1 MLWLPNCIKL
11 RQTALA
17 LASLVSYLAAGVV
30 APDSVS
36 EFTWLARVCT
46 GKVGGSFLILSPRF
60 SWIGVNL
67 RRNCLL
73 RSLILLLPSILTLYC
88 LFGTTSTTTPL
99 LNHLRALLTA
109 CFCTMTLSSS
119 SRGACS
125 LTWVDRFSWALA
137 DLLGRPSSLPLAT
150 SCHVLDKVLVMPSSG
165 KQRVEDL
172 EGKKYFIVQFPVRG
186 HVVPQKPLAW
196 GRSPL

>member
-36 EFTWLARVCT
+36 EFTWMARVCT

-67 RRNCLL
+67 RGNF
-73 RSLILLLPSILTLYC
+73 LILLLPTILTLYC
-88 LFGTTSTTTPL
+88 LFGKTSTTTPL
-99 LNHLRALLTA
+99 LEHLRALLPA
-109 CFCTMTLSSS
+109 WFCTMTLSSS

-137 DLLGRPSSLPLAT
+137 DLLGRPSSLHSAT
-150 SCHVLDKVLVMPSSG
+150 SCHMLDKVLVMPSYG
-165 KQRVEDL
+165 KRRVEDL
-172 EGKKYFIVQFPVRG
+172 EGKKYFIVQFPLEDTLSLRST
-186 HVVPQKPLAW
+186 LA
-196 GRSPL
+196 